1 MSGTDSRIAAMVD
14 EFAGAV
20 RRMDAAA
27 TGAIEAMAAV
37 LIDAIEAGG
46 RVYVCGNGGS
56 AADAQHIAGELVGR
70 FRRERRGLPCVA
82 LTTDT
87 SILTALGN
95 DYDFQRVFARQVE
108 ALLRSGDVLWA
119 LSTSGNSPNVL
130 AAARTARQLG
140 GRVVA
145 MTGSGGG
152 ELAALADVCFR
163 APADETFLVQQLHQ
177 LAYHI
182 ICELVEEQ
190 FAQAGPSNRDT
201 PQSGCL

>member
-37 LIDAIEAGG
+37 LIDVIEAGG

-163 APADETFLVQQLHQ
+163 APAGETFLVQQLHQ

-182 ICELVEEQ
+182 ICELVEEH
-190 FAQAGPSNRDT
+190 FAQAGRPDCGAS
-201 PQSGCL
+201 QSGSP